1 MLDGAAEEGQ
11 EGKDVCY
18 RGRLG
23 SAYQAD
29 ICSEAE
35 AGGETEDRSTRVAV
49 ADLWKETRL
58 GEPGGEA
65 WEAGIGRTRRRR
77 NRGNAGDTEGEGRA
91 GGVGKR
97 GRQGEE
103 GGEEEGGGERQD
115 RKMERQWRKRNRGD
129 G

>member
-1 MLDGAAEEGQ
+1 MLDIHFDTLASLL
-11 EGKDVCY
+11 C
-18 RGRLG
+18 
-23 SAYQAD
+23 
-29 ICSEAE
+29 
-35 AGGETEDRSTRVAV
+35 RSTRVAV

-77 NRGNAGDTEGEGRA
+77 NRGNVGDTEGEGRA
-91 GGVGKR
+91 GAVGKR

-103 GGEEEGGGERQD
+103 GSEEEGGGKRQD